1 MKQKL
6 LDKVRR
12 IGPGKALLA
21 AMVLGILAA
30 LLSFMNYYSLQN
42 VTVLGNV
49 HYTGGRD
56 QSRGD
61 KGHFR

>member
-30 LLSFMNYYSLQN
+30 LLSFIN
-42 VTVLGNV
+42 
-49 HYTGGRD
+49 
-56 QSRGD
+56 
-61 KGHFR
+61 